1 MEHVLHSHQEISKE
15 DFSKWHNLIWSV
27 HRMDLTWWA
36 LEFYCMHWRRC
47 LTLQR
52 AWCTTMRLGHVVPIE
67 PPSEQCM
74 LGGRHDSRP
83 SRHSEL
89 FSLQLSERMR
99 RWRRRSWAWDELSS
113 TLSSKFSCLLVVL
126 CIVLHI
132 NYIIRMIWSL
142 NIWNIGHLILD
153 MNRA

>member
-15 DFSKWHNLIWSV
+15 DFSKWHNLIWLI
-27 HRMDLTWWA
+27 HQMDLTWWA

-52 AWCTTMRLGHVVPIE
+52 AWCTTTRLGGVVPIE

-89 FSLQLSERMR
+89 FTVFNCLKGWGDDEERAEPSRTQQRSFIKVLLFVGGGVYCPLHQLHN
-99 RWRRRSWAWDELSS
+99 
-113 TLSSKFSCLLVVL
+113 SKHVKCKGKS
-126 CIVLHI
+126 
-132 NYIIRMIWSL
+132 MWSAQL
-142 NIWNIGHLILD
+142 P
-153 MNRA
+153 